1 MKKNLLLV
9 AALMAGVCANAQEY
23 VQIQG
28 SALGLTSEVTPLT
41 AGTALGECDAFALSV
56 AFDDSY
62 KLADLKCNNYNKLV
76 IDGTEISTADGIQGN
91 SNPKDVNGAN
101 PATTTPPSVPVTGAV
116 LQINTKKDGYI
127 YVWGKLSSHKNYT
140 VFGEGSAIGYQLVM
154 QTPTLG
160 KLDITVQGEGEY
172 NFVMNPIPWPEV
184 IFTGDE
190 ASAVKENGLGVIKF
204 FAYADCTYLV
214 NACGSK
220 ISVGGAWYDAEG
232 DAVVEIK
239 GTTEDGAEV
248 PAFGLYGSGAG
259 IDNAVVAD
267 VVAEEVY
274 TISGQKATAAATGV
288 VLVKKTFADGSVKT
302 VKVIR

>member
-9 AALMAGVCANAQEY
+9 AALAAGIGVNAQEY

-28 SALGLTSEVTPLT
+28 SALGLTGDVAEVA
-41 AGTALGECDAFALSV
+41 AGTVLGECDAFKLSI

-62 KLADLKCNNYNKLV
+62 KLADLKCNDYNV
-76 IDGTEISTADGIQGN
+76 FTFDGTDISSADGIQGN

-101 PATTTPPSVPVTGAV
+101 PATTTPPSVPVQGAV
-116 LQINTKKDGYI
+116 LQINTKKDGYV

-172 NFVMNPIPWPEV
+172 NYVMNPIPWPEV

-190 ASAVKENGLGVIKF
+190 NSAVKENGMGVIKF
-204 FAYADCTYLV
+204 YAYADCTYLV

-232 DAVVEIK
+232 DAVVTIK
-239 GTTEDGAEV
+239 GDAGNV
-248 PAFGLYGSGAG
+248 YGLYNSNEGQGVGA
-259 IDNAVVAD
+259 VTSD
-267 VVAEEVY
+267 VVAEEFFTVA
-274 TISGQKATAAATGV
+274 GQKASASATGI

>member
-9 AALMAGVCANAQEY
+9 AALAAGIGVDAQEY

-28 SALGLTSEVTPLT
+28 SALGLTSEVIEV
-41 AGTALGECDAFALSV
+41 AEGTSLGECDAFKLST
-56 AFDDSY
+56 AFLDSY
-62 KLADLKCNNYNKLV
+62 KLADLKCNDYTSFV
-76 IDGTEISTADGIQGN
+76 FDGTEISTADGIQGN
-91 SNPKDVNGAN
+91 TNPTDVNGAN
-101 PATTTPPSVPVTGAV
+101 PATTTPPSVPVSGAV
-116 LQINTKKDGYI
+116 LQINTKKDGYV

-160 KLDITVQGEGEY
+160 KLDVTVQGEGEFNY
-172 NFVMNPIPWPEV
+172 VMNPIPWPEV
-184 IFTGDE
+184 IFTGNE
-190 ASAVKENGLGVIKF
+190 ASEVKENGMGVIKF

-232 DAVVEIK
+232 DAVVTIK
-239 GTTEDGAEV
+239 DDAGNLY
-248 PAFGLYGSGAG
+248 GLYNSNEGQG
-259 IDNAVVAD
+259 IGVVTAD
-267 VVAEEVY
+267 VVAEEFFTVA
-274 TISGQKATAAATGV
+274 GQKASAAATGI